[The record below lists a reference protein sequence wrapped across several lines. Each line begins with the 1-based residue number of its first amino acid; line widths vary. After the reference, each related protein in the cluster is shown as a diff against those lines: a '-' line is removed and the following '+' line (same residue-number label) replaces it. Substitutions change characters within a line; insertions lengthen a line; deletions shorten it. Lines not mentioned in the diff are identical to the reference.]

1 MPVASKI
8 RFVHFTP
15 HHTDLP
21 QKVYRSGRDI
31 IRGDLRVG
39 FDTTL
44 GIIDISMCYT
54 AEEYARIIVW
64 CLGWILDGWPYHI
77 PFTNLSNIKGGVRP
91 LRILWDLWQNGT
103 LRFVRA
109 PHDVRERAL
118 HDPESV
124 LPHVIAS
131 AALPPLTRTLSPP
144 KFTLSRFQDLLPRS
158 ARTAPP
164 APRTN
169 AASAPP
175 MRSQAPLTAE
185 EVVLHP
191 DNLEPILSIPLDPGS
206 ARPPH
211 QRRQRC
217 DVNKARHRPTGKK
230 SHSRKVGPLTS
241 RYVLDTPSAPSTS
254 STRKVMKPLS
264 EHRLPLMVDEF
275 IGDYVGGRREEADI
289 EDIES
294 FSDIDG

>member
-1 MPVASKI
+1 MPVASRI

-15 HHTDLP
+15 RDTGLP
-21 QKVYRSGRDI
+21 RKVYRSDRDI
-31 IRGDLRVG
+31 LRGDLRGG

-44 GIIDISMCYT
+44 GVVDMTMCYT
-54 AEEYARIIVW
+54 AEEYARIIVC
-64 CLGWILDGWPYHI
+64 CLGWILDGWPYYI

-91 LRILWDLWQNGT
+91 LRILWDLWQAGT

-109 PHDVRERAL
+109 PPDVRERAL

-124 LPHVIAS
+124 LPHVMAA
-131 AALPPLTRTLSPP
+131 AALPPLTRMLSPP

-158 ARTAPP
+158 ARLAPLP
-164 APRTN
+164 APRTKS
-169 AASAPP
+169 AASALTV
-175 MRSQAPLTAE
+175 RSQAPAQEL
-185 EVVLHP
+185 VLHP
-191 DNLEPILSIPLDPGS
+191 DNLEPILSMPLDPAS

-211 QRRQRC
+211 ERRQRC
-217 DVNKARHRPTGKK
+217 DINQARHRPTGKK

-254 STRKVMKPLS
+254 STGRAMKPLS

-275 IGDYVGGRREEADI
+275 IGDYAGRRREEAEI

-294 FSDIDG
+294 FSDVDE

>member
-1 MPVASKI
+1 M
-8 RFVHFTP
+8 
-15 HHTDLP
+15 
-21 QKVYRSGRDI
+21 
-31 IRGDLRVG
+31 
-39 FDTTL
+39 
-44 GIIDISMCYT
+44 SMCYT

-91 LRILWDLWQNGT
+91 LRILWELWQDGT

-124 LPHVIAS
+124 LPHVMAA
-131 AALPPLTRTLSPP
+131 AALPPLPRMLSPP

-158 ARTAPP
+158 ARVALP
-164 APRTN
+164 APRTRTM
-169 AASAPP
+169 SAPP
-175 MRSQAPLTAE
+175 VRSQAPLVAE
-185 EVVLHP
+185 ELVLHP
-191 DNLEPILSIPLDPGS
+191 NNLEPILSMPLGPGS

-211 QRRQRC
+211 ERRQRC

-241 RYVLDTPSAPSTS
+241 RYVLDIPSAPSTS
-254 STRKVMKPLS
+254 SKRKAIKPLS
-264 EHRLPLMVDEF
+264 EHRLPLMVDESL
-275 IGDYVGGRREEADI
+275 GDYVGGRCEEAEI

-294 FSDIDG
+294 FSDVDG